1 MIKKLIFLAVFVCVF
16 CIHYEVDA
24 TKGTDVKGLLRTDTI
39 WTKEGSPYNLV
50 DNIQVGGKLT
60 IEPGVT
66 VIGNRKDIAVFGELE
81 VSGSKD
87 KKVRLMSV
95 NLKGGDYLRNG
106 KMTISNSDL
115 FKCSFDIPYG
125 IKNSFILKD
134 SWIDDSFGQS
144 FFTPQF
150 NDYNGY
156 FNDYNGYSYFFG
168 DGAIIER
175 NIFANILPISV
186 SNNSKFINNV
196 FLKNYK
202 LNISGEQNIVF
213 NYNSFLGE
221 ENDVVKLYGSSKINN
236 IENNFWNTNIK
247 SKISEKIYDADD
259 DLRVHNT
266 VSFDSYLSSPHENT
280 PSMLPS
286 KAPTLTSVYT
296 QKSTSVKGFAE
307 PGSLLN
313 YFYYPTSPYEVG
325 TEQGW
330 IFVDSTGEFEIN
342 SIYSGDYTMR
352 LTSIK
357 NGITSEESNTVAL
370 DSTPPLSPN
379 VDDVSDQTQEVT
391 GSAEGGAKIIV
402 KKGSEVLG
410 MSDATLHPAVR
421 YERYYLNYNVS
432 ISKQVAGTKLNV
444 YAVDLAG
451 NMSAVKE
458 IVVSDKTPPLAPTVD
473 KITDQTLTAKGKAEP
488 GATVSFKSG
497 IWIIGSGL
505 VDREGNFDIPIVV
518 PYAGDILSVSA
529 TDTSGNISEITK
541 VLVKDGTAPSS
552 PLIND
557 LTEHST
563 TVIGW
568 AEPNSTILITSGS
581 SILGTATTSEYG
593 MFEVIIAPQSANT
606 IVTIVAVDAAGN
618 RSKEIQ
624 EWVRDITPPEA
635 PKVEVLTDQ
644 MTTVSGQTEATA
656 EVTVKVG
663 NKTLGTTQARA
674 DGNFTLTIPL
684 QAAGVEVSVV
694 ATDQSGHMS
703 EETIVTVKDVTAP
716 EAPKV
721 DVLTNQMTKVSGQAE
736 ANAKVTVKVD
746 EKVFGTTSA
755 GTDGIYSLTIPRQ
768 AAGVKV
774 SVVATD
780 LAGNTSEETLV
791 IVKDVTAPEA
801 PKVDA
806 LTDQMTKVSGQAEA
820 NAKVTVKVDEKVFG
834 TTSVGTDGIYSLKIP
849 RQAAGVKV
857 SVIATD
863 LSGNTSEETIIIV
876 KDVTAPEAPK
886 VDALTDQMTKV
897 SGQAEANAKVT
908 MKVDGKVFGTT
919 SAGTDGIYS
928 LTIPR
933 QAAGVKVSVMATDA
947 AGNTSAETTLLV
959 KDVTS
964 PPPPKVYEVTDKAIS
979 VSGTAE
985 AGSKILVKIGI
996 KEVGNSI
1003 VNSDGTYKI
1012 QIAKQKAGVK
1022 LTVVAI
1028 DHYENISKSTEMIV
1042 KDTTPPLISSVGLVS
1057 DQSIV
1062 VSGKVESNVKVYV
1075 KVGSKLI
1082 GSALSGKGIYNIK
1095 IVKQKAGT
1103 KLTVYAVDA
1112 SGNQSK
1118 SKQVT
1123 VLDRTPPAT
1132 PIVNK
1137 ITNTSKMISGKAE
1150 SNAKVF
1156 VYYNSKKIAEGNADS
1171 KGNFK
1176 VKIKAQKKGSVLKV
1190 YAQDKS
1196 SNRSKEKTLKVI

>member
-1 MIKKLIFLAVFVCVF
+1 M
-16 CIHYEVDA
+16 
-24 TKGTDVKGLLRTDTI
+24 
-39 WTKEGSPYNLV
+39 
-50 DNIQVGGKLT
+50 
-60 IEPGVT
+60 
-66 VIGNRKDIAVFGELE
+66 
-81 VSGSKD
+81 
-87 KKVRLMSV
+87 
-95 NLKGGDYLRNG
+95 
-106 KMTISNSDL
+106 
-115 FKCSFDIPYG
+115 
-125 IKNSFILKD
+125 
-134 SWIDDSFGQS
+134 
-144 FFTPQF
+144 
-150 NDYNGY
+150 
-156 FNDYNGYSYFFG
+156 
-168 DGAIIER
+168 
-175 NIFANILPISV
+175 
-186 SNNSKFINNV
+186 
-196 FLKNYK
+196 
-202 LNISGEQNIVF
+202 
-213 NYNSFLGE
+213 
-221 ENDVVKLYGSSKINN
+221 
-236 IENNFWNTNIK
+236 
-247 SKISEKIYDADD
+247 
-259 DLRVHNT
+259 
-266 VSFDSYLSSPHENT
+266 SFDSYLSSPHENT

-342 SIYSGDYTMR
+342 PIYSGDYTMR

-497 IWIIGSGL
+497 MWIIGSGL

-635 PKVEVLTDQ
+635 PKVDVLTDQ

-721 DVLTNQMTKVSGQAE
+721 DVLTDQLTKVSGQTE

-746 EKVFGTTSA
+746 GKVFGTTSA

-780 LAGNTSEETLV
+780 LAGNTSEETII

-806 LTDQMTKVSGQAEA
+806 LTDQMTKVSGQAEV
-820 NAKVTVKVDEKVFG
+820 NAKVTVKVDGKVFG
-834 TTSVGTDGIYSLKIP
+834 TTSVGTDRIYSLTIP

-863 LSGNTSEETIIIV
+863 LAGNTSEETIIIVKDVTAPEAPKVDALTDQMTKVSGQAEVNAKVTVKVDGKVFGTTSVGTDRIYSLTIPRQAAGVKVSVIATDLAGNTSEETITIVKDVTAPEAPKVDALTDQMTKVSGQAEVNAKVTVKVDGKVFGTTSVGTDRIYSLTIPRQAAGVKVSVIATDLAGNTSEETIIIVKDVTAPEAPKVDALTDQMTKVSGQAEVNAKVTVKVDGKVFGTTSVGTDRIYSLTIPRQAAGVKVSVIATDLAGNTSEETIIIV

-908 MKVDGKVFGTT
+908 VKVNEKVFGTT

-964 PPPPKVYEVTDKAIS
+964 PSPPKVYEVTDKAIS

-996 KEVGNSI
+996 KEIGNSI

-1042 KDTTPPLISSVGLVS
+1042 KDTTPPIISSVGLVS

-1112 SGNQSK
+1112 SGNHSK